1 MIVGWR
7 QWHDLGKMPWCNG
20 KALDMG
26 FDRGITRRQLAAI
39 GLGSVL
45 PAPFVRPAGAQERA
59 ITFAGYSG
67 IFQENY
73 QAVVIDPFTKKT
85 GIKVTYFALP
95 SSAQILGTL
104 RAQKAAPQVDV
115 AIMDVT
121 IAKAG
126 TEEGLFEPFD
136 AASVPAVAQL
146 DKRALQAGV
155 AGAALTFDN
164 LVLLYAPETV
174 KPAPTSWKVL
184 WDKKYAG
191 QIAIPGVP
199 DIVGIGLV
207 LMANRIFGG
216 TDYRQGVEKG
226 IAAVSDMAPD
236 VLSWDPRPDPY
247 SFITNGQAVLGVGWN
262 ARGQLYSAQS
272 GGKLAAVLPDEGSLF
287 QINMI
292 EAVHGAK
299 QPEASRLFLDYVLGV
314 EAQTAFTERMFYA
327 PTNAAAKPSAEAIAK
342 TAASPERMAKM
353 LDLDWVEVAKMRDAL
368 GEQWRRRVLTR
379 R

>member
-1 MIVGWR
+1 M
-7 QWHDLGKMPWCNG
+7 
-20 KALDMG
+20 A
-26 FDRGITRRQLAAI
+26 
-39 GLGSVL
+39 
-45 PAPFVRPAGAQERA
+45 APFVRRAGAQERA

-67 IFQENY
+67 IYQENY
-73 QAVVIDPFTKKT
+73 QAAVIEPFMKKT
-85 GIKVTYFALP
+85 GIKVTYFGLP

-115 AIMDVT
+115 AMMDVT

-126 TEEGLFEPFD
+126 TDEGLFD
-136 AASVPAVAQL
+136 AIDAGSVPAVGQL

-164 LVLLYAPETV
+164 LVLLYSPETV
-174 KPAPTSWKVL
+174 VPAPTSWKVL

-207 LMANRIFGG
+207 LMANKVFGG
-216 TDYRQGVEKG
+216 ADYRQGVERG
-226 IAAVSDMAPD
+226 LTAVSDMAAD

-247 SFITNGQAVLGVGWN
+247 SFITNGQAALGVGWN

-272 GGKLAAVLPDEGSLF
+272 GGKLAVVLPDEGSLF

-292 EAVHGAK
+292 EAVHGGK
-299 QPEASRLFLDYVLGV
+299 QAEATRTFLDYALGV

-327 PTNAAAKPSAEAIAK
+327 PTNDAAKPSAAAVAK

-353 LDLDWVEVAKMRDAL
+353 LDVDWMEVAKMRDGL
-368 GEQWRRRVLTR
+368 GEQWRRRVMTR